1 MLSIKF
7 RVLAGAAV
15 LAVAASSVD
24 AAPFPPIGGG
34 PPNADVLFDRFDDN
48 GDDALTEDEVF
59 APMWARLQNADANG
73 DGMVTRAEYADA
85 VG

>member
-1 MLSIKF
+1 MLSRTTRAI
-7 RVLAGAAV
+7 AGAAI
-15 LAVAASSVD
+15 LMGAASSLH

-73 DGMVTRAEYADA
+73 DGKVTRAEYDDA
-85 VG
+85 T